1 MDFGIFDHLDRQP
14 GQPLTEFYEAR
25 LTLVEA
31 YDRGGFHAYH
41 VAEHHSTPLG
51 LAPSPSVFLAA
62 AIQRTRRLRLG
73 PLVYTLPLYNPLR
86 LIEEICMLDQ
96 MSGGRLE
103 LGVGRGISPIEVG
116 FHGLSA
122 DQTPR
127 MYVEALQVI
136 LKGLA
141 GPVLDHRGEF
151 YRFSGVPMELAPVQR
166 PHPPLWFG
174 GHSID
179 SAERAARQGGN
190 YVTQDTAAA
199 ARPYTDAYRAE
210 WRRVAGAKP
219 SPKLGLARFIIV
231 AETDDAALA
240 LARRA
245 YPKWHANFASLY
257 KRFGR
262 PPSGGERSSN
272 FDDIRHGGR
281 GIAGSPA
288 TVIEMLRTQ
297 AAEAGVDYIVAQFAF
312 GDLTLPEVMRS
323 VGLFA
328 GQVMPALRSV

>member
-103 LGVGRGISPIEVG
+103 LGVGRGISPIHVG

-127 MYVEALQVI
+127 IYVEALQVI

-151 YRFSGVPMELAPVQR
+151 YRFSDVPIHLSPVHS
-166 PHPPLWFG
+166 PHPP
-174 GHSID
+174 
-179 SAERAARQGGN
+179 
-190 YVTQDTAAA
+190 
-199 ARPYTDAYRAE
+199 PC
-210 WRRVAGAKP
+210 
-219 SPKLGLARFIIV
+219 
-231 AETDDAALA
+231 
-240 LARRA
+240 
-245 YPKWHANFASLY
+245 
-257 KRFGR
+257 
-262 PPSGGERSSN
+262 
-272 FDDIRHGGR
+272 
-281 GIAGSPA
+281 SPA
-288 TVIEMLRTQ
+288 
-297 AAEAGVDYIVAQFAF
+297 
-312 GDLTLPEVMRS
+312 
-323 VGLFA
+323 
-328 GQVMPALRSV
+328 